1 MEVMMEKT
9 VLHKMMKIKEAAE
22 FTGLTPTTIRRLAL
36 TDDRLTVFR
45 PTTSKNSPIY
55 LDIDNLINILHAKQ
69 TQAIPAETQKTG
81 IRRIP
86 Q

>member
-1 MEVMMEKT
+1 MEVTMEKT
-9 VLHKMMKIKEAAE
+9 ILHKMMKIKEAAE

-45 PTTSKNSPIY
+45 PTASKNSPIY
-55 LDIDNLINILHAKQ
+55 LDIDSLINILHTKQ
-69 TQAIPAETQKTG
+69 AQIIPTETPKTS

>member
-1 MEVMMEKT
+1 MEVTMEKT

-36 TDDRLTVFR
+36 TDARLTVFR

-55 LDIDNLINILHAKQ
+55 LDIDSLINILHTKQ
-69 TQAIPAETQKTG
+69 EQAIPVEMPKTG